1 LKNLST
7 KTCPVCNR
15 PFEWRKKWKNCWDD
29 VIYCSKRCSNRK
41 SKRWNKYQLFFR
53 INFLGKVQS

>member
-1 LKNLST
+1 MKNFST

-41 SKRWNKYQLFFR
+41 SQR
-53 INFLGKVQS
+53 